1 MNKRCFVFIGWT
13 SMLVHR
19 GECDLMFWVRGSCPL
34 LSPGL
39 RFEPAT
45 SQSQTWLQSPKA
57 ARSSSWWN
65 VSSHAGF
72 HADDD
77 PLWRKTADYWN
88 SCYTFMTE
96 LSSSSFKH
104 DYSCL
109 NYHNIN
115 VWHSM
120 VFHRSSCESSEI
132 TFSVI
137 SIRQNCEITNYA
149 KLNVHFAFSQI
160 NCAALW
166 QTICIMFGIH
176 QKPAMY
182 SWARTTGWHG
192 SEPDSWQDIGK
203 ISQLSLA
210 AWQRRGGGARHNRKG
225 NCNMWNCGRCVS
237 IYILMRIRLETIV
250 SGCNEKVIS
259 KAILVQTDV
268 SGNFILLP
276 NLSIKRVKACS
287 LWIKVQND
295 VCSFILSVICCV
307 LLLQRLFKQWTLQY
321 LLPVS
326 LNPTLL
332 WLVGS
337 HRPEQACRGRVETV

>member
-1 MNKRCFVFIGWT
+1 MNKRCFVFSVWT
-13 SMLVHR
+13 SMLVHL
-19 GECDLMFWVRGSCPL
+19 GECNLMFWERRSCPL

-45 SQSQTWLQSPKA
+45 FQSQTWLQSPKTN
-57 ARSSSWWN
+57 RSSLWWN

-115 VWHSM
+115 VRHST

-132 TFSVI
+132 TFSII
-137 SIRQNCEITNYA
+137 SIRRNCEITNYA

-166 QTICIMFGIH
+166 QTICIMLVFIKTPRCIH
-176 QKPAMY
+176 ELGPQAGT
-182 SWARTTGWHG
+182 ARSQTA
-192 SEPDSWQDIGK
+192 GK
-203 ISQLSLA
+203 ILARYLSCH
-210 AWQRRGGGARHNRKG
+210 WQP
-225 NCNMWNCGRCVS
+225 GRDEEVV
-237 IYILMRIRLETIV
+237 RVTTER
-250 SGCNEKVIS
+250 VI
-259 KAILVQTDV
+259 
-268 SGNFILLP
+268 
-276 NLSIKRVKACS
+276 
-287 LWIKVQND
+287 
-295 VCSFILSVICCV
+295 VIC
-307 LLLQRLFKQWTLQY
+307 
-321 LLPVS
+321 
-326 LNPTLL
+326 
-332 WLVGS
+332 
-337 HRPEQACRGRVETV
+337 ETVGAVWVFIS

>member
-1 MNKRCFVFIGWT
+1 MNKRCFVFSVWT
-13 SMLVHR
+13 SMLVHL
-19 GECDLMFWVRGSCPL
+19 GECNLMFWERRSCPL

-45 SQSQTWLQSPKA
+45 FQSQTWLQSPKTN
-57 ARSSSWWN
+57 RSSSWWN

-115 VWHSM
+115 VRHST

-132 TFSVI
+132 AFSII
-137 SIRQNCEITNYA
+137 SIRRNCEITNYA

-166 QTICIMFGIH
+166 QTICIMLVFIKTPRCIH
-176 QKPAMY
+176 ELGPQAGT
-182 SWARTTGWHG
+182 ARSQTA
-192 SEPDSWQDIGK
+192 GK
-203 ISQLSLA
+203 ILARYLSCH
-210 AWQRRGGGARHNRKG
+210 WQP
-225 NCNMWNCGRCVS
+225 GRDEEVV
-237 IYILMRIRLETIV
+237 RVTTER
-250 SGCNEKVIS
+250 VI
-259 KAILVQTDV
+259 
-268 SGNFILLP
+268 
-276 NLSIKRVKACS
+276 
-287 LWIKVQND
+287 
-295 VCSFILSVICCV
+295 VICE
-307 LLLQRLFKQWTLQY
+307 T
-321 LLPVS
+321 
-326 LNPTLL
+326 
-332 WLVGS
+332 VG
-337 HRPEQACRGRVETV
+337 AVETV